1 MFPPNYISWYLDIDR
16 DPVVYGFT
24 VWTAYYLCRVRG
36 ELVYQLEECESY
48 QEDYHYLLTECQ
60 SGKLPRSGL
69 AKSLA
74 TISNNIPIVLD
85 STPQMKTLQVELER
99 LNSPVFQNDDPR
111 NGTELEQTTRLAM
124 MFESRL
130 FSLNGHK
137 IESDLIFDDMPCNL
151 IDPVF
156 SDEQTVFPMTQSILI
171 ACPFIEDC
179 ACRYF

>member
-1 MFPPNYISWYLDIDR
+1 MSPPNYISWYLNIDY

-24 VWTAYYLCRVRG
+24 VWTAYYQCRIRG
-36 ELVYQLEECESY
+36 ELVYQLEECEGY

-85 STPQMKTLQVELER
+85 STPQMILLRYELER
-99 LNSPVFQNDDPR
+99 INSPVFQNDSPR

-179 ACRYF
+179 VCRYF

>member
-1 MFPPNYISWYLDIDR
+1 MLPPNYISWYLDIDY

-24 VWTAYYLCRVRG
+24 VWNAYYLCRVRG
-36 ELVYQLEECESY
+36 ELIYQIEECETY
-48 QEDYHYLLTECQ
+48 QEDYRYLLTSCH

-74 TISNNIPIVLD
+74 TISNSIPIVLD
-85 STPQMKTLQVELER
+85 CTPQMLSLRDELER
-99 LNSPVFQNDDPR
+99 LNCPVFQNNNPR

-124 MFESRL
+124 MFENRL
-130 FSLNGHK
+130 FSLNDLK
-137 IESDLIFDDMPCNL
+137 IESDLIFDEMPCNL

-156 SDEQTVFPMTQSILI
+156 SDEQTVFPMTKSILI
-171 ACPFIEDC
+171 SCPFIEDC

>member
-1 MFPPNYISWYLDIDR
+1 MLPPNYISWYLDIDY

-24 VWTAYYLCRVRG
+24 VWTAYYQCRIRG
-36 ELVYQLEECESY
+36 ELVYQLEECEGY

-111 NGTELEQTTRLAM
+111 NGTELEQTTRLSLL
-124 MFESRL
+124 FENRL
-130 FSLNGHK
+130 FSLNGHR
-137 IESDLIFDDMPCNL
+137 IESDLIFDDIPCNL

-156 SDEQTVFPMTQSILI
+156 SDEQTVFPMTKSILI
-171 ACPFIEDC
+171 SCPFVESWFC
-179 ACRYF
+179 SYF